1 VALAALPL
9 LPSET
14 HTFAALRR
22 PVGQERKWPWQLPC
36 KWCMYVAEDGGR
48 RTKKTNGGWNYQKTS
63 YHCVECDLAFCGPEN
78 SLCWMNHV
86 KYGPPQP
93 DERKKRRLFEYW
105 KYEDAQAW
113 AAAAA
118 AAAAA
123 GAARLEGFLLLLVG
137 PDVS

>member
-1 VALAALPL
+1 
-9 LPSET
+9 
-14 HTFAALRR
+14 
-22 PVGQERKWPWQLPC
+22 
-36 KWCMYVAEDGGR
+36 MYVAEDGGR
-48 RTKKTNGGWNYQKTS
+48 RTKKTNGGWNYQKTC

-93 DERKKRRLFEYW
+93 DEREKRHIVEYW
-105 KYEDAQAW
+105 NYRDAQAR

-123 GAARLEGFLLLLVG
+123 GAKENAEAHSETEAHAN
-137 PDVS
+137 DVAAAAVAADVQV